1 MDRKKLI
8 SGKRVRASSVL
19 EVIVSMMIII
29 LVFGIAMMIYTNVSM
44 QSLSGQKLKAQ
55 AILAQIMKELDKAEQ
70 SANQE
75 SIIGGF
81 TVERSLRPYAKNS
94 RLLQLDLKAFDQNNK
109 LLAELHQLI
118 IKDDDQ

>member
-1 MDRKKLI
+1 
-8 SGKRVRASSVL
+8 
-19 EVIVSMMIII
+19 MMIII
-29 LVFGIAMMIYTNVSM
+29 LVFGIAMMIYTNVSR

-55 AILAQIMKELDKAEQ
+55 AILAQIMKEMGKAEQ

-81 TVERSLRPYAKNS
+81 TVERSLKPYAKNG
-94 RLLQLDLKAFDQNNK
+94 RLLQIDLIAFDQNNQ

>member
-29 LVFGIAMMIYTNVSM
+29 LVFGIAMMIYTNVSR

-55 AILAQIMKELDKAEQ
+55 AILAQIMKEMGKAEQ

-81 TVERSLRPYAKNS
+81 TVERSLKPYAKNG
-94 RLLQLDLKAFDQNNK
+94 RLLQIDLIAFDQNNQ